1 MFCHPVV
8 REDFIAEA
16 GVGVKGKNVRK
27 SSKIAAKIA
36 ADFKD
41 F

>member
-27 SSKIAAKIA
+27 SSKMADVFAAV
-36 ADFKD
+36 F
-41 F
+41 